1 MGGWWHVMC
10 YYRTSH
16 EIKKQKINIREGF
29 IRKKNKKVVNFHN
42 FGPDLL
48 PPPLVKG
55 RFLFFQY
62 IAWVIHL
69 WPRMFF
75 TISAESYCLV
85 SEIYCKFGQTFLS
98 YSDSDLPLLL
108 PHLYI
113 FFTAYLLDAKY
124 KKIKKKLWKWKKWD
138 DPSPENS
145 KLFLIFFWGI
155 LPSVKD
161 LGHASSYISLSK
173 F

>member
-1 MGGWWHVMC
+1 M
-10 YYRTSH
+10 
-16 EIKKQKINIREGF
+16 
-29 IRKKNKKVVNFHN
+29 NFHN
-42 FGPDLL
+42 FGPDPL